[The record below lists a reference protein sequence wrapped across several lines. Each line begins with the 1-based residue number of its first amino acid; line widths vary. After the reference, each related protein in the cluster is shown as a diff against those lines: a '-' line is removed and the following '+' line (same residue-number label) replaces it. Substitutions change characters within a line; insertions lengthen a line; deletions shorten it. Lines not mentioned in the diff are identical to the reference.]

1 MKGSDQI
8 AGLPHQAA
16 RIQASLHQAARI
28 QALLRLLLAGF
39 LVAVLVTQPPS
50 DHLVLCWVIVLC
62 YVIWTAATT
71 VILRIGGPGML
82 PYTWVALAVDV
93 ITLTGLTLV
102 ADTSADTTWTAYTLL
117 NGLFV
122 VPLLAATQLSPLVC
136 ALATAPAVAAYLVSG
151 LLIRPI
157 DEEPISYVVL
167 RSLLLALVG
176 LACVLLS
183 ALQRSRVLTIARL
196 LQERNHLLEEMVQIE
211 QREQRNLAET
221 LHDGALQYVL
231 AARQD
236 VEPAAAGDAECLE
249 RVEFALAETTRLL
262 RATMSQLHPAALES
276 AGLLP
281 VLKDV
286 ADATRSRGRFS
297 IDVVTHD
304 WDESTRTAAD
314 ELLLVTVRE
323 LLTNVVK
330 HASARKV
337 VVQLGR
343 TDAVATLRVIDD
355 GRGLGGVDLEARLRN
370 GHLGLASRRIRV
382 EAAGGWMRLR
392 DAEPH
397 GTVAE
402 VEVPLV

>member
-1 MKGSDQI
+1 MMAPEQV
-8 AGLPHQAA
+8 AGLPHQGAW
-16 RIQASLHQAARI
+16 IQAV
-28 QALLRLLLAGF
+28 LRLLLAGF

-50 DHLVLCWVIVLC
+50 DHFLLCWVIVLC
-62 YVIWTAATT
+62 YVVWSAATT
-71 VILRIGGPGML
+71 VILRIGGPGL
-82 PYTWVALAVDV
+82 QPYTWLALAVDV
-93 ITLTGLTLV
+93 FTLAGLTLV

-151 LLIRPI
+151 LLILPI
-157 DEEPISYVVL
+157 DQEPISYVVL
-167 RSLLLALVG
+167 RALLLAVVG
-176 LACVLLS
+176 LACVLLT
-183 ALQRSRVLTIARL
+183 ALQRERVLTIARL
-196 LQERNHLLEEMVQIE
+196 LQDRNQLLAEMVQIE
-211 QREQRNLAET
+211 QREQRDLAET
-221 LHDGALQYVL
+221 LHDGALQFVL

-236 VEPAAAGDAECLE
+236 VEPAVAGDAESLQ

-262 RATMSQLHPAALES
+262 RATMSQLHPAALEVGRTV
-276 AGLLP
+276 AGSP
-281 VLKDV
+281 GRRRGH
-286 ADATRSRGRFS
+286 ASRGRFS
-297 IDVVTHD
+297 IDVVTDD
-304 WDESTRTAAD
+304 WDESTRTAVD

-330 HASARKV
+330 HAAASKV

-343 TDAVATLRVIDD
+343 TDAVARLQVIDD

-402 VEVPLV
+402 VEVPLG

>member
-1 MKGSDQI
+1 MIASEQV
-8 AGLPHQAA
+8 AGLPHEG
-16 RIQASLHQAARI
+16 ARI

-50 DHLVLCWVIVLC
+50 AHLLLCWLIVLS
-62 YVIWTAATT
+62 YVLWSVAST
-71 VILRIGGPGML
+71 VVLRLGGPEVL
-82 PYTWVALAVDV
+82 RYTWLALAVDV
-93 ITLTGLTLV
+93 FTLAGLTLV
-102 ADTSADTTWTAYTLL
+102 ADKSADTTWTAYTLL

-122 VPLLAATQLSPLVC
+122 VPLMAATQLSPLVC
-136 ALATAPAVAAYLVSG
+136 ALATAPTVLAYLVSG

-167 RSLLLALVG
+167 RALLLAVVG
-176 LACVLLS
+176 LACVLLT
-183 ALQRSRVLTIARL
+183 ALQRARVLTIARL

-211 QREQRNLAET
+211 QREQRDLAET

-236 VEPAAAGDAECLE
+236 VEPALAGDAECLE

-297 IDVVTHD
+297 IDVVTHG
-304 WDESTRTAAD
+304 WDESTRTAVD

-330 HASARKV
+330 HAAARKV
-337 VVQLGR
+337 IVELAR
-343 TDAVATLRVIDD
+343 TDAVARLQVIDD
-355 GRGLGGVDLEARLRN
+355 GRGLGGVDLDARLRN

-392 DAEPH
+392 DADPH

-402 VEVPLV
+402 VEVPLA

>member
-1 MKGSDQI
+1 MTVSDQI
-8 AGLPHQAA
+8 AGQPD
-16 RIQASLHQAARI
+16 RGVRI
-28 QALLRLLLAGF
+28 QALLRLLLAAF
-39 LVAVLVTQPPS
+39 LVAVLVTQPPAE
-50 DHLVLCWVIVLC
+50 HRLLCWVIVIS
-62 YVIWTAATT
+62 YVLWSVATAA
-71 VILRIGGPGML
+71 VQRRGAGLV
-82 PYTWVALAVDV
+82 PYTWLALAVDV

-102 ADTSADTTWTAYTLL
+102 VDTSAATTWTAYTLL
-117 NGLFV
+117 DGLFV

-136 ALATAPAVAAYLVSG
+136 ALATAPAVAAYVVSG
-151 LLIRPI
+151 LLIRPV

-167 RSLLLALVG
+167 RATLLAVVG
-176 LACVLLS
+176 LACVLLT
-183 ALQRSRVLTIARL
+183 ALQRSRVVTIARL
-196 LQERNHLLEEMVQIE
+196 LQDRNHLLEEMVQIE
-211 QREQRNLAET
+211 QREQRNLAEA

-231 AARQD
+231 AARQE
-236 VEPAAAGDAECLE
+236 VEPAVAGDAECLE

-262 RATMSQLHPAALES
+262 RTTMTQLHPVALES

-286 ADATRSRGRFS
+286 ADSTGSRGRLS
-297 IDVVTHD
+297 IEVVTQD

-330 HASARKV
+330 HAAARKV
-337 VVQLGR
+337 VVQLAR
-343 TDAVATLRVIDD
+343 TEGVARLSVIDD
-355 GRGLGGVDLEARLRN
+355 GRGLGGVDLDARLRK

-392 DAEPH
+392 DAVPH

-402 VEVPLV
+402 VEVPLA

>member
-1 MKGSDQI
+1 MTGSDPI
-8 AGLPHQAA
+8 AAMPDRGV
-16 RIQASLHQAARI
+16 RIQGM
-28 QALLRLLLAGF
+28 LRLLLAAF
-39 LVAVLVTQPPS
+39 LVAVLVTEPP
-50 DHLVLCWVIVLC
+50 DHHRLLCWVIVIA
-62 YVIWTAATT
+62 YVLWSVLTAA
-71 VILRIGGPGML
+71 VQRRGLGLM
-82 PYTWVALAVDV
+82 PYTWLALSVDV
-93 ITLTGLTLV
+93 ITLTGLSLV
-102 ADTSADTTWTAYTLL
+102 ADASADTTWTAYTLL

-136 ALATAPAVAAYLVSG
+136 ALATAPTVVAYLVSG
-151 LLIRPI
+151 LLIRPM

-167 RSLLLALVG
+167 AAVLLAVVG

-183 ALQRSRVLTIARL
+183 ALQRSRVLTITR
-196 LQERNHLLEEMVQIE
+196 LLEERSQLVEDMVQIE

-231 AARQD
+231 AARQE
-236 VEPAAAGDAECLE
+236 VEPALGGDAESLE

-262 RATMSQLHPAALES
+262 RSTMSQLHPVALES

-281 VLKDV
+281 VLEDV
-286 ADATRSRGRFS
+286 ADSTRSRGRLS
-297 IDVVTHD
+297 VDVETQD
-304 WDESTRTAAD
+304 WDESTRTAVD

-330 HASARKV
+330 HAAAHKV
-337 VVQLGR
+337 VVQLAR
-343 TDAVATLRVIDD
+343 TDGVARLRVIDD
-355 GRGLGGVDLEARLRN
+355 GRGLGGVDLDARLRN

-402 VEVPLV
+402 VEVPLA

>member
-1 MKGSDQI
+1 MTVAEQI
-8 AGLPHQAA
+8 AGLPHQG
-16 RIQASLHQAARI
+16 ARI
-28 QALLRLLLAGF
+28 QALLRLLLAAF
-39 LVAVLVTQPPS
+39 LVAVLVAQPPAE
-50 DHLVLCWVIVLC
+50 HLVLCWVIVGC
-62 YVIWTAATT
+62 YAVWSVTSA
-71 VILRIGGPGML
+71 VILRFGGPGLL
-82 PYTWVALAVDV
+82 PYTWLALAVDV
-93 ITLTGLTLV
+93 IALTALTLV
-102 ADTSADTTWTAYTLL
+102 ADTSADTTWTPYTLL

-151 LLIRPI
+151 LLMRPVD
-157 DEEPISYVVL
+157 DEPVSYVVL
-167 RSLLLALVG
+167 RALLLAVVG
-176 LACVLLS
+176 LACVLLT

-211 QREQRNLAET
+211 QREQQNLAES
-221 LHDGALQYVL
+221 LHDGPLQYVL
-231 AARQD
+231 AARQE
-236 VEPAAAGDAECLE
+236 VEPALAGDAECLE
-249 RVEFALAETTRLL
+249 RMEFALAETTRLL

-286 ADATRSRGRFS
+286 ADATKSRGRFS
-297 IDVVTHD
+297 IDVVTQD
-304 WDESTRTAAD
+304 WDESTRTSVD
-314 ELLLVTVRE
+314 ELLLLTVRE

-330 HASARKV
+330 HAAARKV
-337 VVQLGR
+337 VVQLAR
-343 TDAVATLRVIDD
+343 TDAVARLRVIDD
-355 GRGLGGVDLEARLRN
+355 GKGLGGVDLEARLRG

-402 VEVPLV
+402 VEIPLV

>member
-1 MKGSDQI
+1 MI
-8 AGLPHQAA
+8 ASEQVTGLPPEG
-16 RIQASLHQAARI
+16 ARI

-50 DHLVLCWVIVLC
+50 AHLLLCWAIVLS
-62 YVIWTAATT
+62 YVLWSTATT
-71 VILRIGGPGML
+71 VVLRIAGPGVL
-82 PYTWVALAVDV
+82 RYTWLALAVDV
-93 ITLTGLTLV
+93 FTLAGLTLV
-102 ADTSADTTWTAYTLL
+102 ADKSADTTWTAYTLL

-136 ALATAPAVAAYLVSG
+136 ALATAPTVAAYLVSG
-151 LLIRPI
+151 LVIRPI

-167 RSLLLALVG
+167 RALLLAVVG
-176 LACVLLS
+176 LACVLLT
-183 ALQRSRVLTIARL
+183 ALQRARVLTIARL

-211 QREQRNLAET
+211 QREQRDLAET

-236 VEPAAAGDAECLE
+236 VEPALAGDAECLE

-304 WDESTRTAAD
+304 WDESTRTAVD

-330 HASARKV
+330 HAAARKV
-337 VVQLGR
+337 VVQLAR
-343 TDAVATLRVIDD
+343 TDAVARLQVIDD
-355 GRGLGGVDLEARLRN
+355 GRGLGGVDLDARLRN

-402 VEVPLV
+402 VEVPLN